1 MSVFIKDK
9 NTFRLDFWIKHLG
22 DFNFKFVNKEQWC
35 KMTDEER
42 EGFEHCWIEFKPL
55 TWRLHNELRER
66 AIYDNPETGLKDW
79 SQPTYVQEKMK
90 EVVKDWSFTETD
102 EDGNKI
108 KVKVSDAALAS
119 LHPGIAE
126 VIMDTYEAH
135 TELTDDKKKGL

>member
-1 MSVFIKDK
+1 
-9 NTFRLDFWIKHLG
+9 
-22 DFNFKFVNKEQWC
+22 
-35 KMTDEER
+35 
-42 EGFEHCWIEFKPL
+42 
-55 TWRLHNELRER
+55 
-66 AIYDNPETGLKDW
+66 
-79 SQPTYVQEKMK
+79 VQEKMK